1 MKVVT
6 LMMMR
11 MMIESKDLSLI
22 ATGFFF
28 FFFFKFSLA
37 SLWKE
42 ILLKSGGDTLYFDN
56 CNATDFSF
64 KTFGQLLR
72 YTLTG
77 LCDEFSS
84 KGV

>member
-6 LMMMR
+6 PMMMR

-22 ATGFFF
+22 TMGFFF
-28 FFFFKFSLA
+28 YFFKFSLA

>member
-28 FFFFKFSLA
+28 FFFFK
-37 SLWKE
+37 
-42 ILLKSGGDTLYFDN
+42 IQSGIFMERNTAKKWGDTLYFDN